1 MGKKVKAKNVRK
13 TQQRER
19 PATSSDAGSGDAASQ
34 DASYSMEEAAV
45 SVSGREQCGH
55 YSHDSAHLDKV
66 LLEIL
71 SSKHYASCEHC
82 REDAPRKKGGKE
94 KGGKQ
99 QQKKGGGS
107 KGSAK
112 AQSKVEKSDM
122 WVCLDCGRQFC
133 GGEGADIKPYGHAR
147 RHAKQDRH
155 WWAAKY
161 DDPTVA
167 YCLSCEKEVPVE
179 MPELKTVVAVTVD
192 DTMVGAE
199 DSNASGLA
207 NCHGNVIK
215 GLPNLGNT
223 CFFNAVMQN
232 LLALDGLR
240 RRMLGSD
247 VPTGPLSMS
256 LKKLFVEPVLQMIQG
271 MQDSHELLRCFLD
284 GLRTEETEAWKLAE
298 DASDAGVPTIIDS
311 IFAGQL
317 SSTVSSTECSHS
329 SVKHDQFLDLSL
341 PVPSRRPPAKSVAS
355 PPAKRTKQ
363 SIRDRNKSRR
373 YGKIPARASPT
384 VEENN
389 EEKIQTVAECKDS
402 QTPGSESGQAVSEKE
417 HEPSECSESCAS
429 VSNQEPKVTSNV
441 ENDMSW
447 LDYVADASET
457 KSEIL
462 DSADSV
468 EAGQIEESKHAI
480 LDSFHPQDDA
490 LSKEQN
496 FGSEHSEYA
505 EPPPV
510 VSPVTQDNTQP
521 ASGGDVEQDEFVG
534 FGDIFNEPEVT
545 SEVNKGTGK
554 VEDIDVVAWSSNSAD
569 DEVDD
574 SNAPVSVEGCLAL
587 YTEPELLSEPWHC
600 EHCTKA
606 ARANTN
612 EAKNGIEL
620 MESAS
625 ERKGNEEMMADGVE
639 RQDGEKLVMNCSKK
653 EDIDQIMTMDGC
665 SDNVHPDMQF
675 TEGEYA
681 DPALAE
687 LEQTTNGNFAEIGNT
702 NTQEKVVLFTTNKL
716 EQSNCKTYQQEHCPD
731 MKSSTVEL
739 TSFSKQPHDSLMQ
752 QKDGNNVDMT
762 AEATSAP
769 LSCGDN
775 DSASCSATNTVKP
788 ECGGIPR
795 EEVISSLPSDA
806 ERILPSVKDNE
817 DANTRNQDRRKR
829 MKMVGKAHQV
839 QDKQNEKKENKTKVF
854 RAAMRRI
861 LISKAPPALTINLNR
876 FSQDSHGRF
885 KKLKGHVRFKE
896 MLDIRPFMDPRSK
909 ENDSTMYRLVGVVEH
924 MGSMTGGHYIAYVR
938 ASKTVVGSSRGV
950 PLNPGFMQAMD
961 M

>member
-1 MGKKVKAKNVRK
+1 MGKKVKAKNMRK

-19 PATSSDAGSGDAASQ
+19 PAASSDAGSGDAASQ
-34 DASYSMEEAAV
+34 DASYSTEEAAV

-55 YSHDSAHLDKV
+55 YSRDSAHLDMV

-99 QQKKGGGS
+99 QKKKGGGS

-147 RHAKQDRH
+147 RHARQDRH

-167 YCLSCEKEVPVE
+167 YCLSCEKEVSVE
-179 MPELKTVVAVTVD
+179 MPELKTVVAMTAD

-199 DSNASGLA
+199 DSDASSLA

-256 LKKLFVEPVLQMIQG
+256 LKKLFVDSSASNDTGGTLSPKNLFSSICSKYPQFRGYQ

-284 GLRTEETEAWKLAE
+284 GLRTEETEARKLAE

-429 VSNQEPKVTSNV
+429 VSNQEPNVTSNV

-496 FGSEHSEYA
+496 FGSEHSGENAVDVATSLQPVILLPYDECGSIAKEFNGTEENSQTEYA

-510 VSPVTQDNTQP
+510 VSP
-521 ASGGDVEQDEFVG
+521 
-534 FGDIFNEPEVT
+534 
-545 SEVNKGTGK
+545 
-554 VEDIDVVAWSSNSAD
+554 
-569 DEVDD
+569 
-574 SNAPVSVEGCLAL
+574 
-587 YTEPELLSEPWHC
+587 
-600 EHCTKA
+600 
-606 ARANTN
+606 
-612 EAKNGIEL
+612 
-620 MESAS
+620 
-625 ERKGNEEMMADGVE
+625 
-639 RQDGEKLVMNCSKK
+639 
-653 EDIDQIMTMDGC
+653 
-665 SDNVHPDMQF
+665 SD
-675 TEGEYA
+675 
-681 DPALAE
+681 
-687 LEQTTNGNFAEIGNT
+687 
-702 NTQEKVVLFTTNKL
+702 
-716 EQSNCKTYQQEHCPD
+716 
-731 MKSSTVEL
+731 
-739 TSFSKQPHDSLMQ
+739 
-752 QKDGNNVDMT
+752 
-762 AEATSAP
+762 
-769 LSCGDN
+769 
-775 DSASCSATNTVKP
+775 
-788 ECGGIPR
+788 
-795 EEVISSLPSDA
+795 
-806 ERILPSVKDNE
+806 
-817 DANTRNQDRRKR
+817 TR
-829 MKMVGKAHQV
+829 
-839 QDKQNEKKENKTKVF
+839 
-854 RAAMRRI
+854 
-861 LISKAPPALTINLNR
+861 
-876 FSQDSHGRF
+876 
-885 KKLKGHVRFKE
+885 
-896 MLDIRPFMDPRSK
+896 
-909 ENDSTMYRLVGVVEH
+909 
-924 MGSMTGGHYIAYVR
+924 
-938 ASKTVVGSSRGV
+938 
-950 PLNPGFMQAMD
+950 
-961 M
+961 